1 MATDLWLVGVMFLAF
16 GLPGAVFP
24 CRVTKLGEQIDAF
37 GSKTPRDEVEPAE
50 WNVTLTRFGGI
61 FATALGV
68 AYLFA

>member
-1 MATDLWLVGVMFLAF
+1 MTEHLWMVGVMFLAI

-24 CRVTKLGEQIDAF
+24 YRVTKLGERIDAF
-37 GSKTPRDEVEPAE
+37 GSKTPRDDVEPAE
-50 WNVTLTRFGGI
+50 WNVTLTRFGGV